1 MVYIRVKKINKYLYA
16 YLVENISTSYGPR
29 QKVKQYLG
37 RVYELEKSKEVEDS
51 FNGHNK
57 EEILLN
63 LVIPELKVRG
73 FKENKD
79 LYVNKDLVLSPKEF
93 TLKKTT
99 KAKTSK
105 DAILKLNEGYLC
117 SFTLNRILKF
127 ERSKDV
133 KKDAQVL
140 AKYFLEAGLQIN
152 QELFVSF
159 YQAI

>member
-16 YLVENISTSYGPR
+16 YLVENISTSSGPR

-37 RVYELEKSKEVEDS
+37 RVHELEKSKEVEDS
-51 FNGHNK
+51 HNGKNK
-57 EEILLN
+57 QEILLN
-63 LVIPELKVRG
+63 LIIPELKVRT
-73 FKENKD
+73 FKEKKNQLINK
-79 LYVNKDLVLSPKEF
+79 NLVFETKSF
-93 TLKKTT
+93 TLRKTT
-99 KAKTSK
+99 KAGTSK

-117 SFTLNRILKF
+117 TFTLERILKF
-127 ERSKDV
+127 EKSKDV
-133 KKDAQVL
+133 KKDAQLL

>member
-16 YLVENISTSYGPR
+16 YLVENISTTSGPR

-37 RVYELEKSKEVEDS
+37 RVYELDKNKEVEES
-51 FNGHNK
+51 FNGHSK

-63 LVIPELKVRG
+63 LIIPELKVRG
-73 FKENKD
+73 FKEKKGFWI
-79 LYVNKDLVLSPKEF
+79 NKDLVFDVKNF
-93 TLKKTT
+93 TLRKTT

-117 SFTLNRILKF
+117 SFTLERILKF
-127 ERSKDV
+127 EKSKNV
-133 KKDAQVL
+133 KKDAQIL

>member
-16 YLVENISTSYGPR
+16 YLVENISTSSGPR
-29 QKVKQYLG
+29 QKVRQYLG
-37 RVYELEKSKEVEDS
+37 RVHELEKSKEVEDS
-51 FNGHNK
+51 FNGHSK

-63 LVIPELKVRG
+63 LVIPELKVRL
-73 FKENKD
+73 FKEKKDQWINKNLFFD
-79 LYVNKDLVLSPKEF
+79 TKQF

-99 KAKTSK
+99 KTKTSK

-117 SFTLNRILKF
+117 SFTLERILKF
-127 ERSKDV
+127 EKSQDV
-133 KKDAQVL
+133 KKDAQIL